1 MRLSGCCSCPVSW
14 SRGWSHGSA
23 YLVIGLFYLCTLYAY
38 YTPIQKFKKWVKQI
52 QYILLYLCDLAGSL
66 LSWKSRD
73 AVDPWTTPVWTVQ
86 VRLYVDFFFNKYV
99 HYGTTRSRVGW
110 IHAWGTVDTEKP
122 HLQTMNYMWIFDC
135 IAGRRS
141 NSHSVQGV
149 VPCTLNE
156 KQPFQGNSHMAECVL
171 LTPGALVDGYTP
183 QSLRGRGTV
192 LVSTLTE
199 RHMGS
204 QKGTQKT

>member
-1 MRLSGCCSCPVSW
+1 M
-14 SRGWSHGSA
+14 
-23 YLVIGLFYLCTLYAY
+23 
-38 YTPIQKFKKWVKQI
+38 
-52 QYILLYLCDLAGSL
+52 
-66 LSWKSRD
+66 
-73 AVDPWTTPVWTVQ
+73 
-86 VRLYVDFFFNKYV
+86 
-99 HYGTTRSRVGW
+99 
-110 IHAWGTVDTEKP
+110 DTEKP